1 MRIIEFIVLC
11 NDGEVSRVARME
23 RGLGRA
29 AGIPFKCLC
38 LSIIVIR

>member
-11 NDGEVSRVARME
+11 NDGEVSSVARME

-29 AGIPFKCLC
+29 AGIPFKCL
-38 LSIIVIR
+38 SIIVIR